1 MNFQWLTMRI
11 QEEKDRRHK
20 VEKTLARLPDALD
33 EVFREIDDCMKL
45 YTGAF
50 GPEAARM
57 ELLESKL
64 RISIREQKDGKWQ
77 ECGAVDVFGEDCGG
91 DVRCEAGVGGVRLGT
106 GCGGDADR
114 SGEEDDAEQGE
125 CGELGDGWALSGS
138 EQSFDAHGEGSSVGS
153 ESECG

>member
-1 MNFQWLTMRI
+1 MNFEWLTMRI

-77 ECGAVDVFGEDCGG
+77 ECGAVDVSAVPALPGLRIERADHEPVEVVIGLLPDDKLFYRDEDHYITME
-91 DVRCEAGVGGVRLGT
+91 DLTRRIL
-106 GCGGDADR
+106 DR
-114 SGEEDDAEQGE
+114 TLFPKLKD
-125 CGELGDGWALSGS
+125 
-138 EQSFDAHGEGSSVGS
+138 
-153 ESECG
+153 